1 MIKKRILDI
10 GAGANPRID
19 ATDAFDFLAPKEIKK
34 ERDGFFENQYAG
46 KIKYCKRDNYCKK
59 PITTRPKTKNKIKF
73 VYHIDYNKDRLPYD
87 DNSVDI
93 VSSYHSLQAFGGVHA
108 IQEIY
113 RILKPGGYVDIG
125 WNTNEEF
132 NPKKHVKEMCDEISK
147 IRKITPKDIKLLK
160 INANKIYIENKQ
172 NLHDAE
178 KRIKH
183 HITVLPKYGFKN
195 IKVFKKVKNNTL
207 YEYQFTNLPLTIIR
221 AYK

>member
-1 MIKKRILDI
+1 MKKRILDI

-19 ATDAFDFLAPKEIKK
+19 ATDALDFLGPKEIKR
-34 ERDGFFENQYAG
+34 ERDNFFEKQFAG
-46 KIKYCKRDNYCKK
+46 KIKHCKRDNYCKK
-59 PITTRPKTKNKIKF
+59 PITRPKLNNKIKF

-93 VSSYHSLQAFGGVHA
+93 VSSYHSLDAFGGIHA

-125 WNTNEEF
+125 WSQDEF
-132 NPKKHVKEMCDEISK
+132 NPKKHVKEMCDNISK
-147 IRKITPKDIKLLK
+147 IRKVTPKDIKLLK
-160 INANKIYIENKQ
+160 IAANRIYIENKQ
-172 NLHDAE
+172 NLRDTK

-183 HITVLPKYGFKN
+183 HIIALPKYGFKN
-195 IKVFKKVKNNTL
+195 IKVFKKIKDNSL
-207 YEYQFTNLPLTIIR
+207 YNYQFDRTYLTVIR